1 MAIQAIVPFLPLLTK
16 LITIGRDAQK
26 SENDTAKEVVKSL
39 KQSTMKTELAQGGY
53 VYALASIA
61 HTLTGCN
68 ETISLA
74 SLSCVSVDQ
83 WVMLSGF
90 LSMAYAT
97 LRAKLK
103 G

>member
-1 MAIQAIVPFLPLLTK
+1 MAIQAIIPLIPLVMKIWDTH
-16 LITIGRDAQK
+16 TEAQK
-26 SENDTAKEVVKSL
+26 SDKATAIAQVISKT
-39 KQSTMKTELAQGGY
+39 TMKTELAQGGY

-68 ETISLA
+68 ETLSLA
-74 SLSCVSVDQ
+74 SLSCVSTDQ

>member
-1 MAIQAIVPFLPLLTK
+1 MAIQAIIPLIPLVMKIWDTH
-16 LITIGRDAQK
+16 TEAQK
-26 SENDTAKEVVKSL
+26 SDKAKAISNVISKT
-39 KQSTMKTELAQGGY
+39 TMKTELAQGGY

-68 ETISLA
+68 ETLSLA
-74 SLSCVSVDQ
+74 SLSCISTDQ

-90 LSMAYAT
+90 ASFAYCT